1 MNKFCGEYKK
11 LKHMGY
17 KFQKLYADNYKT
29 YRKDNILIWVMDNDV
44 QIGHL
49 SAKLSGIV
57 IDMVCN
63 DTYPVFEEAKEY
75 YRNGRL
81 TLRFEIG
88 EPKSCLI
95 NENTGEIVERKKFM
109 KARYKKYP
117 NDIGKYLDY
126 YATGFEEFNLGIKC
140 KEAILELYKKG
151 WFLKGEFLNI
161 YV

>member
-1 MNKFCGEYKK
+1 MNKFCGEYKE
-11 LKHMGY
+11 LKYMGY

-63 DTYPVFEEAKEY
+63 DTYPVFEEVKEY
-75 YRNGRL
+75 GRFK
-81 TLRFEIG
+81 LRFEVG

-95 NENTGEIVERKKFM
+95 NEDTGEIIERKKFM
-109 KARYKKYP
+109 AERFKKYP

-126 YATGFEEFNLGIKC
+126 YATGFEEFNLGQAC
-140 KEAILELYKKG
+140 KDAILELHKKG
-151 WFLKGEFLNI
+151 WIK
-161 YV
+161 